1 MLFNTYTSAAHHCQR
16 LFWIETVLM
25 ECSEERIL
33 LGVDPKISQS
43 DDLLSL
49 FTLTRIDRKIYAFR
63 YFADGL
69 HSIGLSMYLEANHEL
84 IEQPLRVHALA

>member
-1 MLFNTYTSAAHHCQR
+1 MMRVQVLHTDHGQR
-16 LFWIETVLM
+16 LFRIETLLM

-43 DDLLSL
+43 DDTLFLL
-49 FTLTRIDRKIYAFR
+49 TLTRIERKIYAFR
-63 YFADGL
+63 YFGDGL
-69 HSIGLSMYLEANHEL
+69 HSIGLPMYLEANDKL